1 MKKSQYEKQTGMSM
15 IAILV
20 GVAAIIGAAWL
31 FIASQGSQQ
40 IEVPTTSSPNQAE
53 YLKTESELEAES
65 NGGIGAVEAARNAVE
80 ATEAATAERTQG
92 IAVGEYN
99 PATPGAYIKYDEAA
113 LTAGTNIIFFHAT
126 WCPTCRALEKN
137 ITNNVTDIPNGVT
150 ILKAD
155 YDSQTALKQKYG
167 VVRQHTLV
175 VVDQNGNEIKTL
187 TGLTNTLEQ
196 VLQQL

>member
-20 GVAAIIGAAWL
+20 GVVAIIIAAWL
-31 FIASQGSQQ
+31 FIASQSSQQ
-40 IEVPTTSSPNQAE
+40 IAVPATTSPNQAE
-53 YLKTESELEAES
+53 YLKTESELEAEKT
-65 NGGIGAVEAARNAVE
+65 GGVGAIEAARNAVE
-80 ATEAATAERTQG
+80 ATEAATAARAQG
-92 IAVGEYN
+92 VAVGEYN
-99 PATPGAYIKYDEAA
+99 PATPGAYITYDEAA
-113 LTAGTNIIFFHAT
+113 LTPGTNIIFFNAS
-126 WCPTCRALEKN
+126 WCPSCRALEKD
-137 ITNNVTDIPNGVT
+137 ITNNITDIPNGVT

>member
-1 MKKSQYEKQTGMSM
+1 MKKSPYEKQAGMSM

-20 GVAAIIGAAWL
+20 GVVATIIAAWL
-31 FIASQGSQQ
+31 FIASQSSQQ
-40 IEVPTTSSPNQAE
+40 IAVPATTSPNQAE

-65 NGGIGAVEAARNAVE
+65 TGGIGAVEAARNAVE
-80 ATEAATAERTQG
+80 ATEAATAARTQG
-92 IAVGEYN
+92 VAVGEYN
-99 PATPGAYIKYDEAA
+99 PATPGAYIRYDEAA

-155 YDSQTALKQKYG
+155 YDSQTVLKQKYG